1 MGLFDAVVVKVEN
14 YLVVFLHLAILW
26 SAGFIALCIE
36 NNTRI
41 ITLNNILFLG
51 NSCTNGLLQK
61 AAKSGNFPVVK
72 FLQENGADV
81 NATTRDDT
89 NPSLVHAAR
98 EGFYRWSYLL
108 YQIGIR
114 QRFKVKCN
122 YSGHIFKPS
131 CQNFSLFRI
140 RTKK

>member
-1 MGLFDAVVVKVEN
+1 MA
-14 YLVVFLHLAILW
+14 LAILW
-26 SAGFIALCIE
+26 SAGHSTLYIE
-36 NNTRI
+36 NNARI
-41 ITLNNILFLG
+41 ITLFNILFLG

-98 EGFYRWSYLL
+98 EGFFRWSYLL

-114 QRFKVKCN
+114 QGFKVKCN
-122 YSGHIFKPS
+122 YSGHIIQTQSPEF
-131 CQNFSLFRI
+131 CLI
-140 RTKK
+140 

>member
-1 MGLFDAVVVKVEN
+1 MPNFWPLIVKRSISLDFVLCLFSWVYGLFE
-14 YLVVFLHLAILW
+14 YLI
-26 SAGFIALCIE
+26 SAGHSTLCIE
-36 NNTRI
+36 NTRI
-41 ITLNNILFLG
+41 ITLSNTLFLG

-98 EGFYRWSYLL
+98 EGFFRWSYLL

-114 QRFKVKCN
+114 QGFKVKCN
-122 YSGHIFKPS
+122 
-131 CQNFSLFRI
+131 
-140 RTKK
+140 